1 MGTIRFRY
9 CNPLKLLSTG
19 LLLCL
24 LPTDS
29 TATLP
34 LPPAPTIQATGAILL
49 DYHSGQVLAE
59 QQADLQHYPASLV
72 KIMMSYVVGQAL
84 KTGTIQLSDQVV
96 VSQEASDRIKFA
108 DSSKMFL
115 KLGQRVPVADLQKGI
130 IIQSGNDACV
140 AMAEH
145 IAGSESA
152 LVTLMNHYAQAL
164 QLANTRFINV
174 HGLDHPDQ
182 YSSARDMARLASA
195 LIRELPEEYQHYQQ
209 KTFTY
214 NGITQ
219 ANRNTLLWDSS
230 LQTDGIKT
238 GGTSQAGFNLVAS
251 ATDGDR
257 RLIAVVLG
265 APTAAARAAEGKKWL
280 QWGFR
285 FFERHAIVASGDV
298 VTKGRVWFGVQ
309 PEVPLGVVDA
319 LSLTLPRGR
328 SQAVTTHYQ
337 LDGVLKAPLR
347 QHQIVG
353 LVRFE
358 LEGKLLAERPLQ
370 VLEPVACGSWL
381 IRCRDTLTL
390 WWHDKH

>member
-1 MGTIRFRY
+1 MITMRFRHG
-9 CNPLKLLSTG
+9 NPLKLLSSG
-19 LLLCL
+19 LLLWL
-24 LPTDS
+24 LPSYATV
-29 TATLP
+29 TLP
-34 LPPAPTIQATGAILL
+34 PPPAPTIKATGAILL

-72 KIMMSYVVGQAL
+72 KIMVSYVVGQAL
-84 KTGTIQLSDQVV
+84 KTGTIALTDQVV
-96 VSQEASDRIKFA
+96 ISQEASDRIKFA

-152 LVTLMNHYAQAL
+152 LVTLMNHYAQEL
-164 QLANTRFINV
+164 KLVNTRFVNV

-182 YSSARDMARLASA
+182 YSSARDMARLTSA
-195 LIRELPEEYQHYQQ
+195 LIRDLPEEYQLYQR

-219 ANRNTLLWDSS
+219 TNRNTLLWDSS
-230 LQTDGIKT
+230 LHTDGVKT

-251 ATDGDR
+251 ATEGDR

-265 APTAAARAAEGKKWL
+265 APTSAARAAEGKKWL

-285 FFERHAIVASGDV
+285 FFERHLIAASSDV
-298 VTKGRVWFGVQ
+298 VTQGRVWFGAQ
-309 PEVPLGVVDA
+309 PEVPLGLVDS
-319 LSLTLPRGR
+319 LYLTLPRGL
-328 SQAVTTHYQ
+328 SQAVTTQVQ
-337 LDGVLKAPLR
+337 LDGVLKAPLQ
-347 QHQIVG
+347 QHQVVG
-353 LVRFE
+353 RVRFE
-358 LEGKLLAERPLQ
+358 LEGKVLAERPLQ
-370 VLEPVACGSWL
+370 VLQPVAHGSL
-381 IRCRDTLTL
+381 LARCSDTLML
-390 WWHDKH
+390 WWRNQH